1 MLHLRQFNYLLM
13 SIISSGLTYHYFNKI
28 SEKQFIHLKEE
39 IEKLSEENK
48 SLREELNVSGDIY
61 KIVDRLDDCLTI
73 LMKNIMELN
82 INNINEDLN
91 YEIKNI
97 CKRII
102 SYLPPE
108 KEKVNPE
115 YEKSKEAFNVN
126 SYDTLVNELSKIN
139 T

>member
-1 MLHLRQFNYLLM
+1 MLPLRHFNYLLM

-28 SEKQFIHLKEE
+28 SEKQIVYLKEE
-39 IEKLSEENK
+39 IIKLSEQNK
-48 SLREELNVSGDIY
+48 SLREELNLNGDIH
-61 KIVDRLDDCLTI
+61 KIVERLDDCLTI

-102 SYLPPE
+102 SYLPE

-115 YEKSKEAFNVN
+115 YEKSKEAFNVE

>member
-1 MLHLRQFNYLLM
+1 
-13 SIISSGLTYHYFNKI
+13 
-28 SEKQFIHLKEE
+28 
-39 IEKLSEENK
+39 
-48 SLREELNVSGDIY
+48 
-61 KIVDRLDDCLTI
+61 
-73 LMKNIMELN
+73 MELN
-82 INNINEDLN
+82 INNIDEDLN

-102 SYLPPE
+102 SYLPE

-115 YEKSKEAFNVN
+115 YEKSKEAFNVE

>member
-1 MLHLRQFNYLLM
+1 MLDIRHINYFII

-28 SEKQFIHLKEE
+28 SEKQIINLKEE
-39 IEKLSEENK
+39 IIKLSEQNK
-48 SLREELNVSGDIY
+48 SLREELNLTGDIH
-61 KIVDRLDDCLTI
+61 KIVERLDDCLTI

-82 INNINEDLN
+82 INNIDEDLN

-102 SYLPPE
+102 SYLP
-108 KEKVNPE
+108 EKVNPE
-115 YEKSKEAFNVN
+115 YEKSKEAFNVE

>member
-1 MLHLRQFNYLLM
+1 MLQFRHFNYLLL
-13 SIISSGLTYHYFNKI
+13 SIISSGLTYHYFNQV
-28 SEKQFIHLKEE
+28 SEKQIIFLKEE
-39 IEKLSEENK
+39 IKKLSEQNK
-48 SLREELNVSGDIY
+48 SLREELNLNDDIH
-61 KIVDRLDDCLTI
+61 KIVKRLDQCLTV

-91 YEIKNI
+91 YEIKSI

-102 SYLPPE
+102 SYLPE

-115 YEKSKEAFNVN
+115 YEKSKEAFNVET
-126 SYDTLVNELSKIN
+126 YDTLVNELSKIN

>member
-1 MLHLRQFNYLLM
+1 MLPLRHFNYLLI

-28 SEKQFIHLKEE
+28 SEKQIVYLKEE
-39 IEKLSEENK
+39 IEKLSKQNI
-48 SLREELNVSGDIY
+48 SLRKELNLDENIH
-61 KIVDRLDDCLTI
+61 KIVERLDQCLNV

-82 INNINEDLN
+82 IDNINEDLN

-102 SYLPPE
+102 AYLPE

-115 YEKSKEAFNVN
+115 YEKSKEVFNVET
-126 SYDTLVNELSKIN
+126 YDTLVNELSKIN

>member
-1 MLHLRQFNYLLM
+1 MLHFRHFNYLLL
-13 SIISSGLTYHYFNKI
+13 SIITSGLTYHYFNQE
-28 SEKQFIHLKEE
+28 SEKQIIFLKEE
-39 IEKLSEENK
+39 IKKLSEQNK
-48 SLREELNVSGDIY
+48 SLREELNLNDDID
-61 KIVDRLDDCLTI
+61 KIVKRLDDCLTV

-82 INNINEDLN
+82 INNINEELS

-102 SYLPPE
+102 SYLPK

-115 YEKSKEAFNVN
+115 YEKSKEIFNVD
-126 SYDTLVNELSKIN
+126 SYDTLVNELSNIN